1 MTSALSPSLFHC
13 WRRRQCCEKITPPT
27 SARLSLP
34 IENPR
39 GKAVG
44 NACPRALG
52 CGWLCAR
59 EAAEKRQRG
68 EAWQY
73 HLVGAASHRQPLPG
87 KKGEKR
93 TESREIKHSLSLFLT
108 GIILYYSAIC
118 LVTATAS
125 AVQKS
130 YKQPYG
136 TSEWKPLCFY
146 E

>member
-1 MTSALSPSLFHC
+1 MLSPLSLRLLSC
-13 WRRRQCCEKITPPT
+13 WRRHQCCGRMCLPH
-27 SARLSLP
+27 LSSCL
-34 IENPR
+34 
-39 GKAVG
+39 
-44 NACPRALG
+44 CPSQSLLWEGDGDRCPGALG
-52 CGWLCAR
+52 RAWQA
-59 EAAEKRQRG
+59 EEPEEKRQLG

-73 HLVGAASHRQPLPG
+73 HLVGAASQRQPLPT

-93 TESREIKHSLSLFLT
+93 TESREIKHSLSLLLT

-136 TSEWKPLCFY
+136 TSE
-146 E
+146 